1 MFVGMLDHVRG
12 QFPAFFSTV
21 QFPVR
26 LRLDRSL
33 TISVALATMNNN
45 FVARSFASFAK
56 HFFMNWFLL
65 VLILGKC
72 CTTDLYNQLVSK
84 HL

>member
-1 MFVGMLDHVRG
+1 MLDHVRG
-12 QFPAFFSTV
+12 QFLAFFSTL

-56 HFFMNWFLL
+56 HFFYEL
-65 VLILGKC
+65 VFTGFDIREM
-72 CTTDLYNQLVSK
+72 LY
-84 HL
+84 H